1 MNPIKKIA
9 VTLLAIDVIWAT
21 IMATFGAR
29 LITQLGLAAGSDP
42 GLSYVSGFSGWI
54 ITFLAALFQGGIFLA
69 VGSVFFTIGL
79 VIYSK
84 LPAGGKKVVHW
95 ALLADVVWAALFA
108 TFGASVMAQAIGL
121 VGVSGSAAAINA
133 VLLWCIAFVAA
144 YFQGLVFMTVG
155 AGFIFVISV
164 IVIAFS
170 GNNSK
175 GGTGS
180 NSADTTST
188 NDRNP
193 GEPPLR

>member
-79 VIYSK
+79 VVYSR
-84 LPAGGKKVVHW
+84 LLAGGKKW
-95 ALLADVVWAALFA
+95 STGLLADVVWAALFA

-175 GGTGS
+175 SGTGS

>member
-79 VIYSK
+79 V
-84 LPAGGKKVVHW
+84 
-95 ALLADVVWAALFA
+95 
-108 TFGASVMAQAIGL
+108 
-121 VGVSGSAAAINA
+121 GVSGSAAAINA
-133 VLLWCIAFVAA
+133 VLLWCIA
-144 YFQGLVFMTVG
+144 LSL
-155 AGFIFVISV
+155 IHI
-164 IVIAFS
+164 
-170 GNNSK
+170 
-175 GGTGS
+175 
-180 NSADTTST
+180 
-188 NDRNP
+188 
-193 GEPPLR
+193 

>member
-54 ITFLAALFQGGIFLA
+54 ITFFAALFQGGIFLA

-84 LPAGGKKVVHW
+84 LPAGGKKVVRK
-95 ALLADVVWAALFA
+95 
-108 TFGASVMAQAIGL
+108 
-121 VGVSGSAAAINA
+121 GS
-133 VLLWCIAFVAA
+133 L
-144 YFQGLVFMTVG
+144 
-155 AGFIFVISV
+155 
-164 IVIAFS
+164 
-170 GNNSK
+170 K
-175 GGTGS
+175 
-180 NSADTTST
+180 
-188 NDRNP
+188 R
-193 GEPPLR
+193 